1 MIKAQLGKR
10 LVMLEQLAAYEE
22 RASCAEAEQ
31 VLEQAFEHALGRTLD
46 ELDGDELDRVIQLLR
61 EAPDHAHPLL
71 VRTCLTRPEDREPAQ
86 PAGKYCRQ
94 IPGQGTQWFTPDT
107 DEWRIYSQW
116 WRRRWGYLTAANDP
130 EAQALCAWIEAWA
143 VSPDRD
149 YLHNADL
156 RLLFARLGVD
166 AMGYLELRRLVDL
179 CAALDELAREQP
191 GFEVPLEVYWS
202 VLGWA
207 EHHSKRQRSVPGP
220 APARVR

>member
-1 MIKAQLGKR
+1 
-10 LVMLEQLAAYEE
+10 MLEQLAAYEE

-116 WRRRWGYLTAANDP
+116 WRRRWGYLTATICTTPTSACCSP
-130 EAQALCAWIEAWA
+130 GSASTPWVTSSCGAWSTCAPRSTRWRASSQGSRCRSRCTGRCSAGRSTTRSGSVRRRAPRRPGSGRGMAWGA
-143 VSPDRD
+143 WRT
-149 YLHNADL
+149 
-156 RLLFARLGVD
+156 
-166 AMGYLELRRLVDL
+166 
-179 CAALDELAREQP
+179 
-191 GFEVPLEVYWS
+191 
-202 VLGWA
+202 
-207 EHHSKRQRSVPGP
+207 
-220 APARVR
+220 